1 MSTLSAPEAAST
13 LTNTLMR
20 EASKGTHRQLGVIV
34 EYKQAAMMK
43 LHLNFYFSPFSFRI
57 HWTFG
62 TGPVDTSA
70 SPSSDLL
77 SYISVADASSLSIG
91 YTGKEEGVLAAT
103 NDRVSASNE
112 VNSDAASF
120 MNFNEYSAD
129 MKFVAAS
136 SALTLLVLSSL
147 LGLTIR
153 CAFCSDTGVR
163 VDFWITILVPSFL
176 LQSFKNLWR
185 KRLYYVQESTT
196 PRKPATKTRRV
207 CSYEEQP
214 YGRIYAPKR
223 F

>member
-1 MSTLSAPEAAST
+1 M
-13 LTNTLMR
+13 
-20 EASKGTHRQLGVIV
+20 
-34 EYKQAAMMK
+34 
-43 LHLNFYFSPFSFRI
+43 
-57 HWTFG
+57 
-62 TGPVDTSA
+62 DTSA

-163 VDFWITILVPSFL
+163 VDF
-176 LQSFKNLWR
+176 
-185 KRLYYVQESTT
+185 
-196 PRKPATKTRRV
+196 
-207 CSYEEQP
+207 
-214 YGRIYAPKR
+214 
-223 F
+223 